1 MAPPPP
7 YLTPHLVGEILV
19 RIPPDDPATLV
30 RASLVC
36 KPWRRLLCDRAFRR
50 RYGAFHRA
58 PPLLGYI
65 HNHSTSGPRF
75 VSTATP
81 SSLLLKAFG
90 GCSNNGWRV
99 IDCRHGRVLF
109 EAVDPYCNWR
119 NILCWV
125 PDVSPSL
132 AVWDSGTCEK
142 KKLLPEAPFPGRQFF
157 NAAVLYAARGCD
169 HLDCR
174 GGPFVV
180 ALVGYNDVAGALQS
194 QSHLYSSE
202 SGYWWSS
209 SSAPPGPRFSPA
221 RTPSVVIGDV
231 MYLILSATRRPNLQF

>member
-1 MAPPPP
+1 LSATPPPP
-7 YLTPHLVGEILV
+7 YLTTHLVGEILV

-65 HNHSTSGPRF
+65 HNHSISGPRF

-81 SSLLLKAFG
+81 SSVPLKAFG

-109 EAVDPYCNWR
+109 EAVDPYRNW
-119 NILCWV
+119 
-125 PDVSPSL
+125 SL
-132 AVWDSGTCEK
+132 EEHP
-142 KKLLPEAPFPGRQFF
+142 LLGPGREPEP
-157 NAAVLYAARGCD
+157 
-169 HLDCR
+169 CR
-174 GGPFVV
+174 MG
-180 ALVGYNDVAGALQS
+180 
-194 QSHLYSSE
+194 
-202 SGYWWSS
+202 
-209 SSAPPGPRFSPA
+209 
-221 RTPSVVIGDV
+221 
-231 MYLILSATRRPNLQF
+231 